1 MLIKEVVT
9 INGIEYNHTYSDAG
23 FYIERDGVEYSDA
36 IDPIDIEREYI
47 ETDRKIENENHLEEL
62 ETNHIQQTKSEE

>member
-9 INGIEYNHTYSDAG
+9 INETEFAHTYSDAG

-36 IDPIDIEREYI
+36 IDPIDIEREYV
-47 ETDRKIENENHLEEL
+47 ETDEKIASIQTTEE
-62 ETNHIQQTKSEE
+62 

>member
-9 INGIEYNHTYSDAG
+9 INETEFNHTYSDAG

-36 IDPIDIEREYI
+36 IDPIDIEREYV
-47 ETDRKIENENHLEEL
+47 
-62 ETNHIQQTKSEE
+62 ETNEKIASIQTTEE

>member
-9 INGIEYNHTYSDAG
+9 INEIEFNHAYSDAG

-62 ETNHIQQTKSEE
+62 D

>member
-9 INGIEYNHTYSDAG
+9 INETEFNHTYSDVG

-36 IDPIDIEREYI
+36 IDPIDIEREYV
-47 ETDRKIENENHLEEL
+47 ETDNKIASIQTTEE
-62 ETNHIQQTKSEE
+62 

>member
-9 INGIEYNHTYSDAG
+9 INETEFDHTYSDAG

-47 ETDRKIENENHLEEL
+47 ETDKKIETENHLEEL
-62 ETNHIQQTKSEE
+62 D

>member
-1 MLIKEVVT
+1 MVIKEVIT
-9 INGIEYNHTYSDAG
+9 INKTEFNHTYSDLG
-23 FYIERDGVEYSDA
+23 FYIECDGVQYSDA

-62 ETNHIQQTKSEE
+62 D

>member
-9 INGIEYNHTYSDAG
+9 INETEFNHTYSDAG

-47 ETDRKIENENHLEEL
+47 ETDNKIASIQTTEE
-62 ETNHIQQTKSEE
+62 

>member
-9 INGIEYNHTYSDAG
+9 INEIEFNHTYSDAG
-23 FYIERDGVEYSDA
+23 FYIKRDGVEYSDA

-47 ETDRKIENENHLEEL
+47 ETDRKI
-62 ETNHIQQTKSEE
+62 

>member
-1 MLIKEVVT
+1 MLIKEIVT
-9 INGIEYNHTYSDAG
+9 INGIEFNHTYSDAG

-47 ETDRKIENENHLEEL
+47 ETDRKIEN
-62 ETNHIQQTKSEE
+62 

>member
-9 INGIEYNHTYSDAG
+9 INETEFNHTYSDAG

-36 IDPIDIEREYI
+36 IDPIDIEREYV
-47 ETDRKIENENHLEEL
+47 ETDEKIENENRIEEL
-62 ETNHIQQTKSEE
+62 D

>member
-9 INGIEYNHTYSDAG
+9 INETEFNHTYSDAG

-36 IDPIDIEREYI
+36 IDPIDIEREYV
-47 ETDRKIENENHLEEL
+47 ETDEKIENENHLEEL
-62 ETNHIQQTKSEE
+62 D

>member
-1 MLIKEVVT
+1 MLRKEIVT
-9 INGIEYNHTYSDAG
+9 INEIEFNHTYSDAG

-47 ETDRKIENENHLEEL
+47 ETARKKENENHLEEL
-62 ETNHIQQTKSEE
+62 D

>member
-9 INGIEYNHTYSDAG
+9 INGTEFNHTYSDAG

-36 IDPIDIEREYI
+36 IDPIDIERD
-47 ETDRKIENENHLEEL
+47 TLKQMKRLKMKIV
-62 ETNHIQQTKSEE
+62 

>member
-1 MLIKEVVT
+1 MVIKEVIT
-9 INGIEYNHTYSDAG
+9 LNETEFNHTYSDLG

-47 ETDRKIENENHLEEL
+47 KIETENHLEEL
-62 ETNHIQQTKSEE
+62 D

>member
-9 INGIEYNHTYSDAG
+9 INGIEFNHT
-23 FYIERDGVEYSDA
+23 YSDA

-47 ETDRKIENENHLEEL
+47 ETDRKIENENHTEEL
-62 ETNHIQQTKSEE
+62 DNHI

>member
-9 INGIEYNHTYSDAG
+9 INGIEFNHTYSDAG
-23 FYIERDGVEYSDA
+23 FYIERDA

-62 ETNHIQQTKSEE
+62 D